1 MIPPLPP
8 IPAATRAAHARAL
21 LAMAFWGQTIP
32 LYALLLATFDAL
44 TLALLRYVVGVPL
57 IAGLALAWG
66 RLGPRPTGRNVG
78 RLVALS
84 WLGMGGLVTLS
95 TVGLALSDPVTAIFV
110 AATSPLIHT
119 VIAVGVYRH
128 PMAPGAPL
136 ALGLAVAGVVLIT
149 LDGAGDGAGTA
160 QPGFRGGEVL
170 LIGASCAWAWY
181 SLQARRWFPA
191 AGDLWLSAWSMIAC
205 LPFLAA
211 IWALGWT
218 VGWAAV
224 PAIAPAP
231 QTWALLGWVVA
242 TSSCMGVV
250 LWHGAVSALGG
261 SVSAVYLALPP
272 MFGLMLGLAFGFQ
285 PSPLQLAGGTLVI
298 AAALR
303 MYLKRLRA

>member
-1 MIPPLPP
+1 MIPALPPIP

-32 LYALLLATFDAL
+32 LYALLLTTFDAL
-44 TLALLRYVVGVPL
+44 TLSLLRYVVGVPL
-57 IAGLALAWG
+57 IAGLAFAWG
-66 RLGPRPTGRNVG
+66 RLGPMPRGRDAR
-78 RLVALS
+78 RLVVLA
-84 WLGMGGLVTLS
+84 WAGMGGLVVMS
-95 TVGLALSDPVTAIFV
+95 TVGLSLSDPVTAIFV
-110 AATSPLIHT
+110 AAAAPLIHT
-119 VIAVGVYRH
+119 AIAVVAFRH

-136 ALGLAVAGVVLIT
+136 ALVLAVAGVVLIT
-149 LDGAGDGAGTA
+149 LDGAGGAGL
-160 QPGFRGGEVL
+160 GFRGGEVL

-191 AGDLWLSAWSMIAC
+191 SGDLWLSAWSMIAC
-205 LPFLAA
+205 LPMLAA
-211 IWALGWT
+211 VWGLGWL
-218 VGWAAV
+218 VGWAAL
-224 PAIAPAP
+224 PQGAPTAG
-231 QTWALLGWVVA
+231 TWALLLWVVA

-250 LWHGAVSALGG
+250 LWHGAVAALGG

-285 PSPLQLAGGTLVI
+285 PGPLQLAGGALVI